1 MIRLLFVLLFLFSCD
16 TNNPVEQEMVVM
28 STESSTEE
36 ISKLSESFPS
46 ILSYSVGQQI
56 SISDQQQNLDVC
68 NGEEP
73 NGETD
78 GNFSLYDYNG
88 DYNGGNYYVIHIDM
102 AASW

>member
-1 MIRLLFVLLFLFSCD
+1 MIRLLFILMLFLVSCD
-16 TNNPVEQEMVVM
+16 TNNPVVTENNVLTTM
-28 STESSTEE
+28 STE
-36 ISKLSESFPS
+36 ISELPESFPS

-68 NGEEP
+68 NGIEP

-78 GNFSLYDYNG
+78 GDMSLYDYNG
-88 DYNGGNYYVIHIDM
+88 DYNGGTYYVTHIDM

>member
-1 MIRLLFVLLFLFSCD
+1 MIRLLFILLFLFSCD
-16 TNNPVEQEMVVM
+16 TNNLVEQEMVVM
-28 STESSTEE
+28 STE

-68 NGEEP
+68 NGIEP
-73 NGETD
+73 NQETD

-88 DYNGGNYYVIHIDM
+88 DYNGGSYYVIHIDM